1 MLELSLI
8 VFGICSLAAFFGGK
22 VGYHIGTKRAAT
34 EIADFFC
41 REITS
46 SDNDLKTI
54 PALLARRS
62 MLADKSLREIASK
75 LHVAAWHPRGDAL
88 EFLCHGWSLPRLLLR
103 PLEVPGRGSP
113 RSPGRSSGC

>member
-8 VFGICSLAAFFGGK
+8 VFGVCSLVAFLGGM
-22 VGYHIGTKRAAT
+22 VGYHMGTKRAAT
-34 EIADFFC
+34 EIADFFR

-62 MLADKSLREIASK
+62 MLADESL
-75 LHVAAWHPRGDAL
+75 
-88 EFLCHGWSLPRLLLR
+88 
-103 PLEVPGRGSP
+103 
-113 RSPGRSSGC
+113 